1 MTLTRALHYLFG
13 EIRSRYGRP
22 DKSFLGKIKNR
33 FPEYSELLNVAQQRG
48 RLKGRLKRAPQS
60 LEEVPVLRILL
71 DKDRF
76 DELYR
81 ELCKFF
87 DADDHEELKRLLRG
101 ESIDRKIIFLSNQNR
116 LVEVFRRL
124 KYNGFLF
131 ETWTEVRNWLCHS
144 FMYLSKNGAQ
154 KLNRHSVWDILSKAK
169 GEPSPKSRI
178 CKFEWLEYKTSGASF
193 K

>member
-13 EIRSRYGRP
+13 EIRSRYGRA
-22 DKSFLGKIKNR
+22 DKTFLRKIKNR
-33 FPEYSELLNVAQQRG
+33 YPEYAELLNVAQQRG
-48 RLKGRLKRAPQS
+48 RLNGRSKRSYQQ
-60 LEEVPVLRILL
+60 LENIPVLRILL
-71 DKDRF
+71 DQDQF

-87 DADDHEELKRLLRG
+87 DTGDHSDLKRLLQG
-101 ESIDRKIIFLSNQNR
+101 EVIDRKIIFLSNQNW

-131 ETWTEVRNWLCHS
+131 ETSTEIRNWLCIN
-144 FMYLSKNGAQ
+144 FLYLSKTGGRN
-154 KLNRHSVWDILSKAK
+154 LNQHSVWDILSKAK

-178 CKFEWLEYKTSGASF
+178 CKFERLRYKTPVVLQ
-193 K
+193 